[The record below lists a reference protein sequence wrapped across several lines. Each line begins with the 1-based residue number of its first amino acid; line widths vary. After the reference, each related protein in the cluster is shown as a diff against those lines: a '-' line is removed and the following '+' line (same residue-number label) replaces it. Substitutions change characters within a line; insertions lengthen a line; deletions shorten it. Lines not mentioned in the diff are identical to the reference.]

1 MKRLLAL
8 LLCLSLLLPVFA
20 LAEDDEEDI
29 DFNELIEEDVEL
41 DEDGNIVDNGNSQV
55 EYELTE
61 EGLAA
66 MADAFEI
73 DESVDPSELE
83 LNQNLPDD
91 VINILL
97 LGLDVRGTSEKK
109 LLKDQDQY
117 AKRADVQMI
126 LSVNT
131 FDGSIKLT
139 SIARNTCVDI
149 PDRVNDTSIANSYGH
164 AIYKNGK
171 YSSWVDTP
179 DNCMH
184 TVNRNFEMNIQYYVA
199 INFYGVASIIEY
211 LGGADVELTKQEA
224 SAINTYL
231 SMGTIRDKNGK
242 LLSHGK
248 EIAPTYDDKK
258 GNREKLEK
266 KDGVQHLD
274 GIQALMYGRLRSID
288 NDFVRTART
297 RHLLDIL
304 LKPTMARI
312 KKGEL
317 DIVNMIADWSR
328 YFYTQ
333 MPLSDIATIASGVLK
348 SLLHGYLIGHERHVD
363 DDHRSL
369 RSAHD
374 AAAVGDHVIHCYR
387 NGVAESEHG
396 VANGISNQDRVYFT
410 VHQLRC

>member
-8 LLCLSLLLPVFA
+8 LLCLTLLLPVFA

-29 DFNELIEEDVEL
+29 DFNELIEEDVDL

-83 LNQNLPDD
+83 LNQNLQDD

-248 EIAPTYDDKK
+248 EIARTYDDKK

-288 NDFVRTART
+288 NDFNRTSRT
-297 RHLLDIL
+297 RKLLSSL
-304 LKPTMARI
+304 LTPTVDKI
-312 KKGEL
+312 KNGEL
-317 DIVNMIADWSR
+317 KIDKLLPECGQYFKTNMNMQTMMELVNAVMRSDIVKTMD
-328 YFYTQ
+328 
-333 MPLSDIATIASGVLK
+333 LSDSLIEEFRIPEDGTYSYGEDSTGSSVVKLNNKQATTE
-348 SLLHGYLIGHERHVD
+348 SLHEFIYGAYYPAD
-363 DDHRSL
+363 
-369 RSAHD
+369 
-374 AAAVGDHVIHCYR
+374 
-387 NGVAESEHG
+387 
-396 VANGISNQDRVYFT
+396 
-410 VHQLRC
+410 

>member
-29 DFNELIEEDVEL
+29 DFNELIEEDVDL

-126 LSVNT
+126 FSVNT

-248 EIAPTYDDKK
+248 EIARTYDDKK

-288 NDFVRTART
+288 NDFNRTSRT
-297 RHLLDIL
+297 RKLLSSL
-304 LKPTMARI
+304 LTPTVDKI
-312 KKGEL
+312 KNGEL
-317 DIVNMIADWSR
+317 KIDKLLPECGQYFKTNMNMQTMMELVNAVMRSDIVKTMD
-328 YFYTQ
+328 
-333 MPLSDIATIASGVLK
+333 LSDSLIEEFRIPEDGTYSYGEDSTGSSVVKLNNKQATTE
-348 SLLHGYLIGHERHVD
+348 SLHEFIYG
-363 DDHRSL
+363 
-369 RSAHD
+369 A
-374 AAAVGDHVIHCYR
+374 YYP
-387 NGVAESEHG
+387 
-396 VANGISNQDRVYFT
+396 AN
-410 VHQLRC
+410 

>member
-20 LAEDDEEDI
+20 LAEDDEEDV
-29 DFNELIEEDVEL
+29 DFNELIEEDVDL

-248 EIAPTYDDKK
+248 EIARTYDDKK

-288 NDFVRTART
+288 NDFNRTSRT
-297 RHLLDIL
+297 RKLLSSL
-304 LKPTMARI
+304 LTPTVDKI
-312 KKGEL
+312 KNGEL
-317 DIVNMIADWSR
+317 KIDKLLPECGQYFKTNMNMQTMMELVNAVMRSDIVKTMD
-328 YFYTQ
+328 
-333 MPLSDIATIASGVLK
+333 LSDSLIEEFRIPEDGTYSYGEDSTGSSVVKLNNKQATTE
-348 SLLHGYLIGHERHVD
+348 SLHEFIYG
-363 DDHRSL
+363 
-369 RSAHD
+369 A
-374 AAAVGDHVIHCYR
+374 YYP
-387 NGVAESEHG
+387 
-396 VANGISNQDRVYFT
+396 AN
-410 VHQLRC
+410 

>member
-29 DFNELIEEDVEL
+29 DFNELIEEDVDL

-248 EIAPTYDDKK
+248 EIARTYDDKK

-288 NDFVRTART
+288 NDFNRTSRT
-297 RHLLDIL
+297 RKLLSSL
-304 LKPTMARI
+304 LTPTVDKI
-312 KKGEL
+312 KNGEL
-317 DIVNMIADWSR
+317 KIDKLLPECGQYFKTNMNMQTMMELVNAVMRSDIVKTMD
-328 YFYTQ
+328 
-333 MPLSDIATIASGVLK
+333 LSDSLIEEFRIPEDGTYSYGEDSTGSSVVKLNNKQATTE
-348 SLLHGYLIGHERHVD
+348 SLHEFIYG
-363 DDHRSL
+363 
-369 RSAHD
+369 A
-374 AAAVGDHVIHCYR
+374 YYP
-387 NGVAESEHG
+387 
-396 VANGISNQDRVYFT
+396 AN
-410 VHQLRC
+410 

>member
-29 DFNELIEEDVEL
+29 DFNELIEEDVDL

-248 EIAPTYDDKK
+248 EIARTYDDKK

-266 KDGVQHLD
+266 KDDVQHLD

-288 NDFVRTART
+288 NDFNRTSRT
-297 RHLLDIL
+297 RKLLSSL
-304 LKPTMARI
+304 LTPTVDKI
-312 KKGEL
+312 KNGEL
-317 DIVNMIADWSR
+317 KIDKLLPECGQYFKTNMNMQTMMELVNAVMRSDIVKTMD
-328 YFYTQ
+328 
-333 MPLSDIATIASGVLK
+333 LSDSLIEEFRIPEDGTYSYGEDSTGSSVVKLNNKQATTE
-348 SLLHGYLIGHERHVD
+348 SLHEFIYGAYYPAD
-363 DDHRSL
+363 
-369 RSAHD
+369 
-374 AAAVGDHVIHCYR
+374 
-387 NGVAESEHG
+387 
-396 VANGISNQDRVYFT
+396 
-410 VHQLRC
+410 

>member
-29 DFNELIEEDVEL
+29 DFNELIEEDVDL

-61 EGLAA
+61 EGRAA

-248 EIAPTYDDKK
+248 EIARTYDDKK

-288 NDFVRTART
+288 NDFNRTSRT
-297 RHLLDIL
+297 RKLLSSL
-304 LKPTMARI
+304 LTPTVDKI
-312 KKGEL
+312 KNGEL
-317 DIVNMIADWSR
+317 KIDKLLPECGQYFKTNMNMQTMMELVNAVMRSDIVKTMD
-328 YFYTQ
+328 
-333 MPLSDIATIASGVLK
+333 LSDSLIEEFRIPEDGTYSYGEDSTGSSVVKLNNKQATTE
-348 SLLHGYLIGHERHVD
+348 SLHEFIYG
-363 DDHRSL
+363 
-369 RSAHD
+369 A
-374 AAAVGDHVIHCYR
+374 YYP
-387 NGVAESEHG
+387 
-396 VANGISNQDRVYFT
+396 AN
-410 VHQLRC
+410 

>member
-248 EIAPTYDDKK
+248 EISRTYDDKK

-288 NDFVRTART
+288 NDFNRTSRT
-297 RHLLDIL
+297 RKLLSSL
-304 LKPTMARI
+304 LTPTVDKI
-312 KKGEL
+312 KNGEL
-317 DIVNMIADWSR
+317 KIDKLLPECGQYFKTNMNMQTMMELVNAVMRSDIVKTMD
-328 YFYTQ
+328 
-333 MPLSDIATIASGVLK
+333 LSDSLIEEFRIPEDGTYSYGEDSTGSSVVKLNNKQATTE
-348 SLLHGYLIGHERHVD
+348 SLHEFIYG
-363 DDHRSL
+363 
-369 RSAHD
+369 A
-374 AAAVGDHVIHCYR
+374 YYP
-387 NGVAESEHG
+387 
-396 VANGISNQDRVYFT
+396 AN
-410 VHQLRC
+410 